1 MRNKFI
7 QIASVTNKLGFDW
20 IRSIEIKDSDPNV
33 MVRGT
38 YSNEIRWGL
47 LNIGFERICGLKD
60 SRVHCFSKRT
70 VMIFL
75 INN

>member
-1 MRNKFI
+1 MRDKFK

-33 MVRGT
+33 IVRGT
-38 YSNEIRWGL
+38 YSDEIKNRL
-47 LNIGFERICGLKD
+47 LEIGFEYICELKD
-60 SRVHCFSKRT
+60 HRVHCFSKQT

>member
-1 MRNKFI
+1 MRNKFK
-7 QIASVTNKLGFDW
+7 QVANVTNKLGFDW
-20 IRSIEIKDSDPNV
+20 IKSIEIKDSDPNV
-33 MVRGT
+33 IVMGT
-38 YSNEIRWGL
+38 YSSEIRWSL
-47 LNIGFERICGLKD
+47 LNIGFEHICGFDD